1 MLYIHKLND
10 LTLKSADIESTPLIR
25 ELKSTSR
32 LPLSEDSIQ
41 TRVSKFFISSKDIEL
56 MLNTESIIPLA
67 IDEITPLQENKELY
81 ELINLHR
88 AIANLNEIPFA
99 IKKNIEYANHILE
112 FQSNLVQTITPLLN
126 QIPSL
131 KSSEDKK
138 ALDTKLSEIFEKI
151 LRNNETIKLTHEDII
166 YEAQLARIN
175 SLAKSM
181 KEGFFFHFTIEEHMN
196 KKSFEEINSRIPI
209 SELHKVEEINKKV
222 LEIEKG
228 VQAAY
233 DHNMRMIELA
243 IILYSY
249 IKWLKS
255 ISK

>member
-1 MLYIHKLND
+1 MIYIHKLND

-41 TRVSKFFISSKDIEL
+41 IKLKKYFVSSKDIEL
-56 MLNTESIIPLA
+56 MLNAETIIPLA
-67 IDEITPLQENKELY
+67 VDEITPLQENKELY

-99 IKKNIEYANHILE
+99 LKKNIEYANQILE

-131 KSSEDKK
+131 RSSEDKK
-138 ALDTKLSEIFEKI
+138 ALDAKLSEIFEKI
-151 LRNNETIKLTHEDII
+151 LRNNVTIKLTHEDII

-175 SLAKSM
+175 SLTKSM
-181 KEGFFFHFTIEEHMN
+181 VGGFFFHFTIEEHMD
-196 KKSFEEINSRIPI
+196 KTSFEAIKSRIPI
-209 SELHKVEEINKKV
+209 SELHKVDEINKKL
-222 LEIEKG
+222 LEIEQG

-233 DHNMRMIELA
+233 NHNMKMAELA
-243 IILYSY
+243 ITLYSY